1 MSSEASGSRYSE
13 NAQAMSSEE
22 LVYCRTN
29 RGSRIEK
36 STVMNEA
43 CDITVAFEDVGE
55 GEEGEEELDDD
66 SHKECA
72 TPSKSRNTF

>member
-1 MSSEASGSRYSE
+1 
-13 NAQAMSSEE
+13 
-22 LVYCRTN
+22 
-29 RGSRIEK
+29 
-36 STVMNEA
+36 MNEA

-72 TPSKSRNTF
+72 TPSNGLFYLETPLLGVSP